1 MAEENTGIDL
11 SFDALEKEVL
21 AGRTDLSG
29 TQPAPT
35 VNQGPALSPQQ
46 QTAAQVNASLLDAL
60 RRGEDPRE
68 QFPVEQGWF
77 GQKDVFGYEIE
88 KGFSPRVR
96 EFVRNY
102 YGPAEIQYDPD
113 GNAIGNLWRRV
124 FGSAPTDEELAQIRT
139 AQLFSSRRAGGSASS
154 KYTRTIGELTSGA
167 PDPSE
172 IRGEIPEGV
181 DLPPWL
187 EKIASQPRKIQMP
200 IYQAEVMLR
209 DYGIRQGTKQDQE
222 VIKKSRNATIW
233 LNQLE
238 TVEPGL
244 AANTIGPLLAADFN
258 AHYGLTDTDQEVTSE
273 GLDIRQINW
282 QGSPKLVYTHP
293 KTGKPTLFDPV
304 KLELRDFAEMLPELM
319 VIGGDLAG
327 MVLGTAP
334 GIVTGQPGVA
344 AAGNILGGATG
355 AFFGRLWSQ
364 KIALGKNHFVYDPHY
379 GGWTKD
385 GFVDKAGNPKVITEW
400 SLMKN
405 ALPDA
410 AWSAGGN
417 AFLRAVFKGGKLL
430 MFGREEGLQGS
441 LTADEFVEAINK
453 FRGTR
458 LGLTADVQEI
468 PVNTSITFQK
478 AGEDLLEQAAATT
491 GVDAKNL
498 TIQAQKFLHHAEVL
512 RAAETGTEAGAQRAV
527 IKSALETEAMTSAG
541 VTAEKVLRTSAREVA
556 DAVERGL
563 PVVAQKEVGDQLVDL
578 TTRNNALVKEFNE
591 LVAGGTTHSADELGE
606 ALANKA
612 TAIMGASDG
621 STGGIY
627 GVYKTVEDALR
638 KPAFTPGVPQK
649 PFEISSVRELVDKL
663 QTGTAPGQGSPVLGG
678 AFARGFL
685 DEWNQMLLRVGTKAG
700 EARGTVDL
708 DYPSIRQ
715 LLKSA
720 RNELGGP
727 MSQPQRT
734 NMDAVVKELERIQ
747 LAGLKQIDDAN
758 RAAIKKQEREGI
770 AAGSPTNY
778 ARAIESAD
786 SHMRQLAE
794 IWERGK
800 TQGLKE
806 GTYGTI
812 AKKLFTPDATPG
824 FVGEIFR
831 TLKPGKNELDLMR
844 NTLLYMYKQNMRNLA
859 RGETGVSEQILG
871 REVSVGLGKDT
882 ASVIPAAEGA
892 HGAFTRAHESWING
906 LFKPAEWAQLTR
918 AVTTGARQQAELKQ
932 LAHFNETL
940 RQNPLFGGALVQIN
954 QDLSE
959 VVVKDAQLL
968 MDVAFS
974 LPPGKRQQGFEA
986 LFKALK
992 GLPKED
998 RFIARENIKALAMRR
1013 LFDPDSLIAG
1023 TKEAQGSAVNRG
1035 SSRAGYE
1042 LKANEAVYNIIFGKS
1057 HRKDLELIFRDLST
1071 ISQET
1076 TAAGLAARYSQ
1087 HDPSI
1092 PLSVLQV
1099 KLGVLNARARALTK
1113 TGKIL
1118 SARFQRMFD
1127 EALLDPQKAARLARM
1142 RHTNLNTKFGVNALG
1157 QIFGIEV
1164 GELIFGLDG
1173 LFGRDGALT
1182 QIPETTLE
1190 DEALRLD

>member
-1 MAEENTGIDL
+1 MAEENTDIDL
-11 SFDALEKEVL
+11 SFEALEKRIL
-21 AGRTDLSG
+21 ASRTDLSG
-29 TQPAPT
+29 AQPTPT
-35 VNQGPALSPQQ
+35 VDQGPALSPQE
-46 QTAAQVNASLLDAL
+46 QTAAQVNASLLDMI

-68 QFPVEQGWF
+68 QFPIKRGWL
-77 GQKDVFGYEIE
+77 GQKDVFGPEIE

-113 GNAIGNLWRRV
+113 GSAIGNLWRRV
-124 FGSAPTDEELAQIRT
+124 FGSAPTEEERAQIRT
-139 AQLFSSRRAGGSASS
+139 AQQLSAGRGGGSASS
-154 KYTRTIGELTSGA
+154 KYKRTIGELTSGA

-172 IRGEIPEGV
+172 IRGDIPEDV

-187 EKIASQPRKIQMP
+187 QDIASKPRKIQMP
-200 IYQAEVMLR
+200 KYQAEVMLR
-209 DYGIRQGTKQDQE
+209 DYGIRQGTEQDQK
-222 VIKKSRNATIW
+222 VIERSRKATNW

-244 AANTIGPLLAADFN
+244 AANTIGPILASDFN
-258 AHYGLTDTDQEVTSE
+258 AHYGLTGTDQEVTSE

-293 KTGKPTLFDPV
+293 ETGKPTLFDPV
-304 KLELRDFAEMLPELM
+304 KLELRDIAEILPELT
-319 VIGGDLAG
+319 VIGGDIAG
-327 MVLGTAP
+327 MVLGTTP
-334 GIVTGQPGVA
+334 GIVTGQPGIA

-355 AFFGRLWSQ
+355 AYFGRLWSQ
-364 KIALGKNHFVYDPHY
+364 KIALGKNNFVYDPRY

-385 GFVDKAGNPKVITEW
+385 GFVDREGNPKVITEW

-458 LGLTADVQEI
+458 LGLATDTQEI
-468 PVNTSITFQK
+468 PVNTSIALQK
-478 AGEDLLEQAAATT
+478 AGEDLLDQAANTT

-498 TIQAQKFLHHAEVL
+498 ITQAQRLLHQAEVL
-512 RAAETGTEAGAQRAV
+512 RAAEGGTEAAAQRGV
-527 IKSALETEAMTSAG
+527 LKSALETEAMTSAG
-541 VTAEKVLRTSAREVA
+541 VTAEKVLDASARKVA
-556 DAVERGL
+556 DAVEQGL

-578 TTRNNALVKEFNE
+578 TTRNNALVKEFDE
-591 LVAGGTTHSADELGE
+591 LVAGGTAQSADELGE

-612 TAIMGASDG
+612 TVIMGASDG

-638 KPAFTPGVPQK
+638 KPAFTSGVPQK
-649 PFEISSVRELVDKL
+649 PFEISSVTKLVDKL
-663 QTGTAPGQGSPVLGG
+663 QTGTGPGGGTSILGG
-678 AFARGFL
+678 AFAKGFL
-685 DEWNQMLLRVGTKAG
+685 DKWNPMLLRVGTKAG
-700 EARGTVDL
+700 EARGTIDL

-715 LLKSA
+715 LIISA
-720 RNELGGP
+720 RAELGGQ
-727 MSQPQRT
+727 MSQPQRA
-734 NMDAVVKELERIQ
+734 NMSAVIEELERIQ
-747 LAGLKQIDDAN
+747 LVGLKQIDDAN
-758 RAAIKKQEREGI
+758 R

-786 SHMRQLAE
+786 SHMQQLAE
-794 IWERGK
+794 IWLRGK

-806 GTYGTI
+806 GSYGTI
-812 AKKLFTPDATPG
+812 AKKLFAPDATPG

-831 TLKPGKNELDLMR
+831 TLKPGKNDLDLMR
-844 NTLLYMYKQNMRNLA
+844 NTLLYMYKLNMRNLA

-871 REVSVGLGKDT
+871 RQVSVGLGTDT

-892 HGAFTRAHESWING
+892 HGAFTRAHESWINS
-906 LFKPAEWAQLTR
+906 LFKPEEWNQLTR
-918 AVTTGARQQAELKQ
+918 VVTTGARQQAELKQ
-932 LAHFNETL
+932 LAKFDETL
-940 RQNPLFGGALVQIN
+940 RANPLFGGALVEIN
-954 QDLSE
+954 TDLSK
-959 VVVKDAQLL
+959 VAVNDAQLL
-968 MDVAFS
+968 MDVAFN
-974 LPPGKRQQGFEA
+974 LPPGQRQQGFEA

-998 RFIARENIKALAMRR
+998 RFIARENIRALAMRR

-1023 TKEAQGSAVNRG
+1023 TKEAQGTAVNRG
-1035 SSRAGYE
+1035 SSRAAYE
-1042 LKANEAVYNIIFGKS
+1042 LKANEAVYNTIFGKS
-1057 HRKDLELIFRDLST
+1057 HAKDLGLIFRDLST

-1087 HDPSI
+1087 NDPSI
-1092 PLSVLQV
+1092 VLSALQV

-1127 EALLDPQKAARLARM
+1127 EALLDPEKAARLARM

-1157 QIFGIEV
+1157 QIFGIEAK
-1164 GELIFGLDG
+1164 ELIIGLDG

-1190 DEALRLD
+1190 DEALRLN